1 MIIYVNGDSH
11 SAGAEAVNNHCFAG
25 DDSKYWQWNMRWEP
39 HPDNLRVSYGRVLAD
54 SYGANLYC
62 HARSAGSNDRIIRTT
77 KEYLA
82 KNRPD
87 VIVIGWTTWE
97 REEWYDEET
106 DFWYQVNGSGIDS
119 VPEKWHTRY
128 KEFVISIDN
137 KKWIEKTIEAHEKIW
152 EFRCYLETLN
162 IPYFFFNCH
171 LAFDGIT
178 DLVPVYD
185 WNENYL
191 DPYNHEASYLNTL
204 IREGF
209 IPSKHNHFGVDAH
222 RRWADILHWYV
233 TRILNGANKNSL
245 TTPV

>member
-1 MIIYVNGDSH
+1 MILYVNGDSH

-87 VIVIGWTTWE
+87 VIVIGRTTGE
-97 REEWYDEET
+97 REEWYDDET

-119 VPEKWHTRY
+119 VPKKWETRY
-128 KEFVISIDN
+128 KEFVIGLDN
-137 KKWIEKTIEAHEKIW
+137 KKWTEKTIEAHQKIW

-191 DPYNHEASYLNTL
+191 DPYNFEASYTNRLAQ
-204 IREGF
+204 EGF
-209 IPSKHNHFGVDAH
+209 IPTKHDHFGADAH

-233 TRILNGANKNSL
+233 TRILNGDNKNSL